1 MIAKHSQSI
10 AEEAIIEADLEL
22 AEAGLET
29 ALSKVSKDEALVQE
43 NNDTVNR
50 MSSLPKGAVSE
61 QSLPSKTGLK
71 SQTAEPFFKPEVNQQ
86 KALIKNLETLVET
99 KNRDLFSSKT
109 KGSTRSKKN
118 QDNISS
124 QWNYSSFTREAR
136 FSNNVGYGR

>member
-61 QSLPSKTGLK
+61 QSFYRAILALK
-71 SQTAEPFFKPEVNQQ
+71 SQIAELASSNSEVNQQ
-86 KALIKNLETLVET
+86 KALIKKLRETSVAQT
-99 KNRDLFSSKT
+99 KKTEIFSVQKEKAQLDLNR
-109 KGSTRSKKN
+109 TRIKS
-118 QDNISS
+118 
-124 QWNYSSFTREAR
+124 
-136 FSNNVGYGR
+136 